1 MNRNTILV
9 LAVVALLVI
18 YLTKQAKS
26 VASSAV
32 NAKAGAVNS
41 VITGGFGLATSLLD
55 VLAGRHSSSGGT
67 KHSTDGGGIVG
78 GSVHSNPVIGDQD
91 GTASMDPDGLMPPSD
106 EDTGTSDDDGGEI

>member
-55 VLAGRHSSSGGT
+55 VLAGRHSSGRTVMVQISIGPLITEAGIFGLAIVRRAGA
-67 KHSTDGGGIVG
+67 SDGG
-78 GSVHSNPVIGDQD
+78 
-91 GTASMDPDGLMPPSD
+91 
-106 EDTGTSDDDGGEI
+106 